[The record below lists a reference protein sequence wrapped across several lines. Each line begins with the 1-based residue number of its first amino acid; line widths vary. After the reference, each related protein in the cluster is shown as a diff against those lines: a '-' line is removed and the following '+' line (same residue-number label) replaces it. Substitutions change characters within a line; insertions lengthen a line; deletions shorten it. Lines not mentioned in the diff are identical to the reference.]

1 MGRNSWKWWALASLA
16 GVWALRRARAAS
28 LRERVVLVT
37 GGSRGLGLLLARE
50 FGRRGARV
58 AICARD
64 AAELERA
71 KSLLAAQRV
80 TVLTAPC
87 DVSQP
92 GQVRDLV
99 TRVERELGPIE
110 VLVNNAGTAT
120 VGPVEAMT
128 EGDFAAAMSV
138 HFWGPLHATMA
149 VLPGMRARRW
159 GRIVNICSIGGK
171 VAIPHLVPYSASKFA
186 LVGLSE
192 GLRAELHKDGI
203 LVTTVCPGL
212 MRTGSSAQAEF
223 TGQPAAEHAWFSISD
238 ALPIFSMSAV
248 RAARQI
254 AAACAR
260 GDAEVIPSWQAKLIA
275 LAHGVVP
282 GVVADALGVVN
293 RALPN
298 AGPAPRRARGMEARS
313 RWAPSR
319 LTALGD
325 HAAERNNELP
335 PGLLPPG
342 MPH

>member
-1 MGRNSWKWWALASLA
+1 MWRKSWKWWALASLG
-16 GVWALRRARAAS
+16 GVWAFRRARAAS

-50 FGRRGARV
+50 LGRRGARV

-71 KSLLAAQRV
+71 KSLLAAQGV
-80 TVLTAPC
+80 TALTAPC

-110 VLVNNAGTAT
+110 VLVNNAGTLT

-128 EGDFAAAMSV
+128 EADFATAMGV

-149 VLPGMRARRW
+149 VLPAMRARRW
-159 GRIVNICSIGGK
+159 GRIVNISSIGGK

-186 LVGLSE
+186 LAGLSE

-203 LVTTVCPGL
+203 RVTTVCPGL
-212 MRTGSSAQAEF
+212 MRTGSPVQVEF

-238 ALPIFSMSAV
+238 ALPIFSMSAA

-260 GDAEVIPSWQAKLIA
+260 GDAEVILSWQGKLLA

-282 GVVADALGVVN
+282 GMVANALGVVN
-293 RALPN
+293 RALPGV
-298 AGPAPRRARGMEARS
+298 GPAPRRARGMEARS

>member
-1 MGRNSWKWWALASLA
+1 MGSGRWKWWALASLA
-16 GVWALRRARAAS
+16 GVWAFRRARAAP
-28 LRERVVLVT
+28 LHERVVLVT

-50 FGRRGARV
+50 LGRRGARV

-71 KSLLAAQRV
+71 KSLLASEGI

-87 DVSQP
+87 DISQP
-92 GQVRDLV
+92 GAVRDLV
-99 TRVERELGPIE
+99 ARVERELGPVE
-110 VLVNNAGTAT
+110 VLVNNAGLAT
-120 VGPVEAMT
+120 VGPIEAMT
-128 EGDFAAAMSV
+128 EADFAKAMGV
-138 HFWGPLHATMA
+138 HFWGPLHATLA

-159 GRIVNICSIGGK
+159 GRIVNVSSIGGK
-171 VAIPHLVPYSASKFA
+171 VAIPHLVAYSASKFA
-186 LVGLSE
+186 LTGLSQ

-203 LVTTVCPGL
+203 RVTTVCPGL
-212 MRTGSSAQAEF
+212 MRTGSPAQAEF
-223 TGQPAAEHAWFSISD
+223 AGQPAAEYAWFSISD
-238 ALPIFSMSAV
+238 ALPLFSMSAG

-260 GDAEVIPSWQAKLIA
+260 GDAEVILSWQAKLVTWV
-275 LAHGVVP
+275 HGLTP
-282 GVVADALGVVN
+282 GLLSDVLGLVH
-293 RALPN
+293 RALPD
-298 AGPAPRRARGMEARS
+298 AGPSPQRARGVDARS

-325 HAAERNNELP
+325 HAAARNNELP

>member
-1 MGRNSWKWWALASLA
+1 MARGRWKWWALASLG

-64 AAELERA
+64 GAELERA
-71 KSLLAAQRV
+71 KSLLAAQGV
-80 TVLTAPC
+80 AVLTAPC

-92 GQVRDLV
+92 GQVAGLV
-99 TRVERELGPIE
+99 ARVERELGPIE
-110 VLVNNAGTAT
+110 VLVNNAGAAT

-128 EGDFAAAMSV
+128 EGDFSRALGV
-138 HFWGPLHATMA
+138 HFWGPLHATLA
-149 VLPGMRARRW
+149 VLRGMRARRW
-159 GRIVNICSIGGK
+159 GRIVNISSIGGK
-171 VAIPHLVPYSASKFA
+171 VAVPHLTPYSASKFA
-186 LVGLSE
+186 LTGFSE

-203 LVTTVCPGL
+203 RVTTVCPGL
-212 MRTGSSAQAEF
+212 MRTGSPAQAEF
-223 TGQPAAEHAWFSISD
+223 VGQPSAEHAWFSISD
-238 ALPIFSMSAV
+238 ALPLFSMSAA

-260 GDAEVIPSWQAKLIA
+260 GDAEVILSWQAKLIA
-275 LAHGVVP
+275 WSHGLMP
-282 GVVADALGVVN
+282 GMVADALGVVN
-293 RALPN
+293 RALPG
-298 AGPAPRRARGMEARS
+298 AGGSPRRARGLEAPS
-313 RWAPSR
+313 KWAPSR

-342 MPH
+342 MAH